1 MTFKAVP
8 STPASRCLGHGLCEV
23 LKVKGRAECAS
34 QGHATKR
41 CGRRSVADWCLASA
55 LFLVSAARAV
65 VLVEALL
72 GNAVKCERRNG
83 ALQTR
88 GGKTPGAVGAAPAG
102 KCFVLNPDYAS
113 IHWLCA
119 DLDFDGRMDFRR
131 RRGAGIHMTTRA
143 RNVARA
149 LVGDNLARNRGG
161 AK

>member
-1 MTFKAVP
+1 MVLHRAKPLNDAAGF
-8 STPASRCLGHGLCEV
+8 SRQLV
-23 LKVKGRAECAS
+23 LTSG
-34 QGHATKR
+34 
-41 CGRRSVADWCLASA
+41 

-65 VLVEALL
+65 VLLEALL
-72 GNAVKCERRNG
+72 GNAVKCERRHG
-83 ALQTR
+83 ALQAR

-113 IHWLCA
+113 IHWLCVV
-119 DLDFDGRMDFRR
+119 LDFDGRIDFRR
-131 RRGAGIHMTTRA
+131 RRGAGIHITTRA

>member
-1 MTFKAVP
+1 
-8 STPASRCLGHGLCEV
+8 
-23 LKVKGRAECAS
+23 
-34 QGHATKR
+34 
-41 CGRRSVADWCLASA
+41 
-55 LFLVSAARAV
+55 

-83 ALQTR
+83 ALQAW

-102 KCFVLNPDYAS
+102 KCFVLNPDYVS
-113 IHWLCA
+113 IHSLCA
-119 DLDFDGRMDFRR
+119 VLDFDGRMDFRR

-149 LVGDNLARNRGG
+149 LDGDNLARNRGG

>member
-41 CGRRSVADWCLASA
+41 CGRRSVADWCLASG

-83 ALQTR
+83 ALQAR

-113 IHWLCA
+113 IHWLWVV
-119 DLDFDGRMDFRR
+119 LDFDGRMDFRR

-149 LVGDNLARNRGG
+149 LVGDNLPRNR
-161 AK
+161 